1 MNEGE
6 ASRWVKSG
14 CHRDIALGPWTL
26 RPTLSRG
33 LPSALTNTL
42 GEMITFPKKY
52 PVVIV
57 K

>member
-33 LPSALTNTL
+33 LPSALTSTL